1 MEKEN
6 LSRQLRIRLCG
17 LSRVYRKLTKKNMFY
32 GKKLGKA
39 FSEILAKISCDLKAR
54 YSECFYVTNG
64 CGLRV
69 KIMIL
74 PQLYSF
80 GC

>member
-1 MEKEN
+1 
-6 LSRQLRIRLCG
+6 
-17 LSRVYRKLTKKNMFY
+17 MFY
-32 GKKLGKA
+32 EKKLGKA
-39 FSEILAKISCDLKAR
+39 FSEILAKISCDLKTR